1 MKTIKINSPFITL
14 GQLLKYADIIQS
26 GGHAKLFL
34 EENIILYNGGLESR
48 RGKKIFPGDTVTIN
62 GDIVLRIETKS

>member
-26 GGHAKLFL
+26 GGYAKLFL
-34 EENIILYNGGLESR
+34 EENIILYNGEVESR

-62 GDIVLRIETKS
+62 NDIVLIIETKS